1 MLPHQFRDNAPLSAQ
16 KQLWKENDAPFP
28 KQQSSPKRKGWGG
41 GGGADQCVTGRKD
54 FCHSVMSTFMS
65 QAREIL
71 DSIVFNNLFPQ
82 QECECPTYSFLQ
94 ATTPCPRMDQEG

>member
-1 MLPHQFRDNAPLSAQ
+1 MTHQFRNNAPYQLGRCYETRTMPLSLSN
-16 KQLWKENDAPFP
+16 KVLLKE
-28 KQQSSPKRKGWGG
+28 KVGG

>member
-1 MLPHQFRDNAPLSAQ
+1 MPLSLSN
-16 KQLWKENDAPFP
+16 KVLLKE
-28 KQQSSPKRKGWGG
+28 KVGG